1 MKNFEVQHTLRLYD
15 PDLVSAIGKMHE
27 RKSKEFRNKNE
38 FLTEL
43 VKLGLMEMQKRE
55 AAKIAD
61 LPPTD
66 ATTPKPECAD
76 TLKEIYEILDAVS
89 KYIYTQFKSLY
100 VNQRVVE
107 RLMSSIYRQLQEM
120 HHEDT
125 ATIRNAD
132 AGFYDDLPERFEKII
147 VNLKNTY
154 GLK

>member
-15 PDLVSAIGKMHE
+15 TELVSAIGKMHE
-27 RKSKEFRNKNE
+27 KHSKRFRNKNE

-43 VKLGLMEMQKRE
+43 VKLGLLEMQKQE
-55 AAKIAD
+55 NVKPVGHSPMVDNGA
-61 LPPTD
+61 
-66 ATTPKPECAD
+66 KPECAD
-76 TLKEIYEILDAVS
+76 TLREIYEILDAVS

-107 RLMSSIYRQLQEM
+107 RLMSSVYKQLQEM
-120 HHEDT
+120 HREET

>member
-15 PDLVSAIGKMHE
+15 PELVSAIGKMHE
-27 RKSKEFRNKNE
+27 RQNKRFRNKNE
-38 FLTEL
+38 FFTEL
-43 VKLGLMEMQKRE
+43 VKLGLIEMQKQE
-55 AAKIAD
+55 NGKQHEHSPAD
-61 LPPTD
+61 D
-66 ATTPKPECAD
+66 GEPKPECAD
-76 TLKEIYEILDAVS
+76 TLQEIYEILDAVS

-107 RLMSSIYRQLQEM
+107 RLMSSVYRQLQEM
-120 HHEDT
+120 HREET

>member
-15 PDLVSAIGKMHE
+15 PELVSAIGKMHE
-27 RKSKEFRNKNE
+27 RQNKRFRNKNE
-38 FLTEL
+38 FFTEL
-43 VKLGLMEMQKRE
+43 VKLGLIEMQKQE
-55 AAKIAD
+55 NVKSVGQSPAGD
-61 LPPTD
+61 D
-66 ATTPKPECAD
+66 TPKPECAD
-76 TLKEIYEILDAVS
+76 TLQEIYEILDAVS

-107 RLMSSIYRQLQEM
+107 RLMSSVYRQLQEM
-120 HHEDT
+120 HREET